1 MSNIG
6 QKSTGILLPSAG
18 VDLFIR
24 DPKTVESAR
33 ALAEDWRFARVRV
46 NIEESN
52 VERAIETYQQS
63 ASPALVIIETD
74 TTDQSFIERLEILA
88 GSCAEG
94 TSAIVIGPVN
104 DVNLYRS
111 LTSMGVSDY
120 LVRPVPLQTL
130 SEVIATG
137 LINQVGTSGSR
148 LIAVAG
154 AKGGVG
160 TTALTEAMALGVS
173 QKLGQKT
180 FLLDA
185 AGGWSSLSV
194 GMGFEPLATLAEAT
208 RAAMNRDEDTLKRM
222 LFKANDR
229 LNVLASG
236 SEAVFDP
243 SVQAPQYE
251 ELLDMVMTS
260 YPVVIVDLSSAVPS
274 LKRTVINRAHELVVV
289 STPTLPSLR
298 AARTIMNEVKNLH
311 GGSDMGIDTIINMVG
326 LAPGKEVPRGDI
338 TAALE
343 AQPAAYIPFNP
354 RLFVGFESEGKY
366 LNTDKDGQAVVDA
379 LMPVV
384 QKLLSIGG
392 SDDAPRESGKSGLIG
407 NIMGKMKR

>member
-1 MSNIG
+1 MSNTTT
-6 QKSTGILLPSAG
+6 KSTGILLPSAG

-24 DPKTVESAR
+24 DPKTVEAAR
-33 ALAEDWRFARVRV
+33 ALVDDWRFARVTV
-46 NIEESN
+46 NIEEGN
-52 VERAIETYQQS
+52 VDRAIETYQQS

-74 TTDQSFIERLEILA
+74 TTDQSFIDRLEVLA

-104 DVNLYRS
+104 DVNLYRH
-111 LTSMGVSDY
+111 LTAMGVSDY
-120 LVRPVPLQTL
+120 LVRPVPLETL

-137 LINQVGTSGSR
+137 LINQIGTSDSR
-148 LIAVAG
+148 LIAVVG

-160 TTALTEAMALGVS
+160 ATALTEALALGIS
-173 QKLGQKT
+173 QNLGQKT

-194 GMGFEPLATLAEAT
+194 GMGFEPSATLAEAT

-236 SEAVFDP
+236 SEPVFDP

-274 LKRTVINRAHELVVV
+274 LKRTVINRAHELVIV

-298 AARTIMNEVKNLH
+298 AARTIMHEIKTLH
-311 GGSDMGIDTIINMVG
+311 GGSVRGIDTVINMAG
-326 LAPGKEVPRGDI
+326 MAPGKEVPKGDI
-338 TAALE
+338 AAALDC
-343 AQPAAYIPFNP
+343 QPMTHIPFNP

-366 LNTDKDGQAVVDA
+366 LNTDKEGQAVIDMLLPLA
-379 LMPVV
+379 
-384 QKLLSIGG
+384 QKLLNVAA
-392 SDDAPRESGKSGLIG
+392 DDTPKNDNTGMLG
-407 NIMGKMKR
+407 NLLGKMKR

>member
-1 MSNIG
+1 MSNTAN
-6 QKSTGILLPSAG
+6 KSTGILLPSAG

-24 DPKTVESAR
+24 DPKTIEAAR
-33 ALAEDWRFARVRV
+33 ALIDDWRFARVTI
-46 NIEESN
+46 NIEEGN
-52 VERAIETYQQS
+52 VESAIQTYQGS

-74 TTDQSFIERLEILA
+74 TTDHSFISRLEVLA
-88 GSCAEG
+88 ASCAEG

-111 LTSMGVSDY
+111 LTAMGVSDY
-120 LVRPVPLQTL
+120 LVRPVPQDTL

-137 LINQVGTSGSR
+137 LINQIGTAGSN
-148 LIAVAG
+148 LIAVIG

-160 TTALTEAMALGVS
+160 ATALTEALALGIS

-194 GMGFEPLATLAEAT
+194 GMGFEPSATLNEAT
-208 RAAMNRDEDTLKRM
+208 RASMNRDEDTLKRM

-236 SEAVFDP
+236 SEPMFDP

-274 LKRTVINRAHELVVV
+274 LKRTVINRAHELVIV

-298 AARTIMNEVKNLH
+298 AARTIMNEVKILH
-311 GGSDMGIDTIINMVG
+311 GGSMRGVDTVINMVG
-326 LAPGKEVPRGDI
+326 MAPGKEVPKNDI
-338 TAALE
+338 AAALDC
-343 AQPAAYIPFNP
+343 QPAAHIPFNP

-366 LNTDKDGQAVVDA
+366 LNNDKEGQAVIDTLLPLA
-379 LMPVV
+379 
-384 QKLLSIGG
+384 QKLL
-392 SDDAPRESGKSGLIG
+392 DVTVDESQQKDNAGMLG
-407 NIMGKMKR
+407 NILGKIKR

>member
-1 MSNIG
+1 MSNTTT
-6 QKSTGILLPSAG
+6 KSTGILLPSAG

-24 DPKTVESAR
+24 DPKTIEAAR
-33 ALAEDWRFARVRV
+33 ALIDDWRFARVTV
-46 NIEESN
+46 NIEEAN

-74 TTDQSFIERLEILA
+74 TTDQSFIDRLEVLA
-88 GSCAEG
+88 GCCAEG

-120 LVRPVPLQTL
+120 LVRPVPLETL

-137 LINQVGTSGSR
+137 LVNQVGTSDSR
-148 LIAVAG
+148 LIAVIG

-160 TTALTEAMALGVS
+160 TTALTEALALGIS
-173 QKLGQKT
+173 HNMGQKT

-194 GMGFEPLATLAEAT
+194 GMGFEPSATLAEAV

-236 SEAVFDP
+236 SEPVFDP
-243 SVQAPQYE
+243 SVQAPQFE

-274 LKRTVINRAHELVVV
+274 LKRTVINRAHEIVVV

-298 AARTIMNEVKNLH
+298 AARTITHEIKTLH
-311 GGSDMGIDTIINMVG
+311 GGSDRGIDTIINMSG
-326 LAPGKEVPRGDI
+326 LAPGKEVPKADI
-338 TAALE
+338 SAALDC
-343 AQPAAYIPFNP
+343 QPLAHIPFNP
-354 RLFVGFESEGKY
+354 RLFVGFESAGKY
-366 LNTDKDGQAVVDA
+366 LNTDKEGQAVIDMLLPLA
-379 LMPVV
+379 
-384 QKLLSIGG
+384 QKLLDTTATDTAPQG
-392 SDDAPRESGKSGLIG
+392 DAGLIG
-407 NIMGKMKR
+407 NILGKLKR